1 MSVDTVLAPKTSGSY
16 RYLVVFILAIV
27 YTLNFLDRQIVSIL
41 AEPIRKDLNL
51 SDTQLG
57 MLGGIVF
64 ALFYTTFG
72 IPIGWLAD
80 RAKRVWI
87 ISGACALWSLF
98 TALCGTATSFLQLA
112 LFRMGVG
119 IGEAGGSPPSYS
131 LISDYFKPEERGTAL
146 AIYSLGVPAGSMFGA
161 ALGGWIAAEHGWRV
175 AFFAMGVPGIVMA
188 LILLLVVREPKRG
201 GLDAAAALGA
211 ESHDTPPPLFAA
223 IGGFFGNR
231 TLMLTAIAA
240 GLSAF
245 VGYAALTWNPPFLI
259 RVKGMSLTQV
269 AAYYSLVL
277 GITGMIGTFAAGWLV
292 DKLSV
297 RDRRWFAWVPAI
309 AFAITIPFWIGL
321 LYAPTWQIA
330 LACIAVPALL
340 NTCYLA
346 PALAVVQNAVAPN
359 RRTISGA
366 VLLFILNIIGLGA
379 GPVYVGRI
387 SDMAKPEYGENSLT
401 IGFAALIPII
411 GVTIVAHL
419 ISAWSIGRDKQLAA
433 AVGA

>member
-1 MSVDTVLAPKTSGSY
+1 MSVDAVAAPKTATSY
-16 RYLVVFILAIV
+16 RYLVVWLLAVV

-51 SDTQLG
+51 TDTQLG
-57 MLGGIVF
+57 MLGGIAF

-80 RAKRVWI
+80 RAPRVWI
-87 ISGACALWSLF
+87 ISAACALWSLF
-98 TALCGTATSFLQLA
+98 TALCGTATNFVQLA

-146 AIYSLGVPAGSMFGA
+146 AIYSLGVPAGSMFGS
-161 ALGGWIAAEHGWRV
+161 ALGGWIAAEHGWRM
-175 AFFAMGVPGIVMA
+175 AFFVMGIPGLIMA
-188 LILLLVVREPKRG
+188 LILLLVVKEPKRG
-201 GLDAAAALGA
+201 GLDALAADG
-211 ESHDTPPPLFAA
+211 ESHDKPPPIFTA
-223 IGGFFGNR
+223 IAGFFSNR
-231 TLMLTAIAA
+231 TLVLTAIAA

-245 VGYAALTWNPPFLI
+245 VGYAALTWNPPFLM

-277 GITGMIGTFAAGWLV
+277 GITGMIGTFGAGWLV

-297 RDRRWFAWVPAI
+297 KDRRWFAWVPAI
-309 AFAITIPFWIGL
+309 AFAITIPFWIAL

-330 LACIAVPALL
+330 LACIAIPALL

-366 VLLFILNIIGLGA
+366 VLLFILNLIGLGA

-387 SDMAKPEYGENSLT
+387 SDMAKAEYGDNSLT
-401 IGFAALIPII
+401 VGFAALIPIVGI
-411 GVTIVAHL
+411 TIVAHL
-419 ISAWSIGRDKQLAA
+419 IAAWSIGRDKRLAV
-433 AVGA
+433 AVGG

>member
-57 MLGGIVF
+57 LLGGIVF

-161 ALGGWIAAEHGWRV
+161 ALGGWIASEHGWRV
-175 AFFAMGVPGIVMA
+175 AFFAMGIPGIVMA

-201 GLDAAAALGA
+201 GLDPAAALGA
-211 ESHDTPPPLFAA
+211 EGHDTPPPLFAA

-401 IGFAALIPII
+401 IGFAALIPIVAI
-411 GVTIVAHL
+411 TVVAHL
-419 ISAWSIGRDKQLAA
+419 VAAWSIGRDKRLAA
-433 AVGA
+433 AIA